1 MHILV
6 HRQNGGLGDIVC
18 MLPAIDALAAK
29 HPGAQIDVAVPREY
43 AELLRRRFGD
53 AGAVPCGEAKT
64 VTGAVGERRGSAPP
78 ARSDDCNGAKTGTGT
93 VGEKQGLA
101 LRVTKPCFVHKSRL
115 AGTALSRF
123 SPVKVLAC
131 DYRKFRPRWRRIFEQ
146 RYDATIDLSAP
157 APATGQDASLDLAAA
172 GPAAGPADRCSPVRT
187 GGHLLPTSVGVM
199 CSCERPDEHI
209 AETCEQGPAP
219 AERSAN
225 VPVQRSAGARA
236 PKGRVPGLRA
246 QPNRIDA
253 FARICGVRL
262 DHPVPTYRVPDG
274 DRGWTAEWLAERG
287 IAPGRRPVVCLHL
300 KSARAEKDWPLDKL
314 RELARRLDNRGV
326 RVIGL
331 ERIQKLDTPGVVDAD
346 GLSLPR
352 AAALIAA
359 CDALVGPDSGPM
371 HLAAAVGVPCVAL
384 FGPTDPAVIL
394 KHYGATHRAIPAD
407 KGTAGRA
414 PTGDI
419 EVDEVLAAVEEVLAP
434 AGKPAQAATTVGQNA
449 LRAEQVTETRPPE
462 DTGRGTACRARAS
475 TEGRQSIL
483 FISDKAYP
491 QTLGGAEI
499 SMHLLLERLR
509 EHGFETETRLWHKHA
524 KRRVGEIIRRAD
536 PDWVFTQ
543 LRVAPDVVREA
554 KRQGRR
560 AAVFVRSLAGHVCGY
575 REHGRHVCI
584 ETGERAEP
592 LTCSLR
598 CMRRRTNI
606 EAQRAM
612 FRTADLVVC
621 NSDYVRRVIERVFGR
636 RDLLVQ
642 HPLVR
647 EPRGAGLRR
656 RRYLTMIRPSPG
668 KGQAVFERLVQLLPD
683 REFLVVGGGEPD
695 VALGHA
701 AHLPAAPNMGEVYRA
716 TRILLQPA
724 ANPEAF
730 GRTVAEAAAF
740 GVPSVVSN
748 QGGLPEALGPGGI
761 AVDDFENA
769 EAWVAAIEAV
779 ERDVD
784 AYAAKALEHAKMF
797 RSIDALLGALRNAN
811 EGGDSRLA
819 PTSSGSRRDK
829 RRSLLRPL
837 RDRPDTVR
845 ATQNASGITVM
856 TDGFPGVQGAF
867 RHLAA
872 VVPFVA
878 SRHFEPDRAPPPG
891 LCILGGWR
899 RDYAAY
905 VRRHYRRSHVT
916 FALSWHSSWNQIEQ
930 SGEWCGLAKALELL
944 RAGRIAKLFVS
955 CEETAAVL
963 GRMRSGVEWLPNT
976 LDTRLAERP
985 ATEPAGRDVDLF
997 CSACPRKNLY
1007 PQLAALAG
1015 AGATLHVNRTFPA
1028 AAHEAAAMLSVRVVR
1043 ADLPERGQYV
1053 DAIGRMAAGLQV
1065 TLAESFNYVA
1075 AEHMLLGVPV
1085 LVSRHVPCK
1094 PPDERLVVDDEHSPA
1109 AIRAKLLPVLDEPA
1123 LRTELAGRAREH
1135 IVNLADKHNRI
1146 AADVLRRAAA

>member
-6 HRQNGGLGDIVC
+6 HRHNGGLGDIVC

-43 AELLRRRFGD
+43 AELLRRRFGEAMQGRLGD
-53 AGAVPCGEAKT
+53 AKIGA
-64 VTGAVGERRGSAPP
+64 GAVGEKRDRAVP
-78 ARSDDCNGAKTGTGT
+78 ASRDLWT
-93 VGEKQGLA
+93 KQGF
-101 LRVTKPCFVHKSRL
+101 VTQSASPCFSHVR
-115 AGTALSRF
+115 
-123 SPVKVLAC
+123 VLAC
-131 DYRKFRPRWRRIFEQ
+131 DYRKFRPRWRRIFEA
-146 RYDATIDLSAP
+146 RYDATFDLSAP

-187 GGHLLPTSVGVM
+187 GEHLLSTPAGVM

-274 DRGWTAEWLAERG
+274 DRGWTAEWLAGRG
-287 IAPGRRPVVCLHL
+287 ITPGRRPVVCLHL

-371 HLAAAVGVPCVAL
+371 HLAAAVGTPCVAL

-414 PTGDI
+414 PTGGI

-449 LRAEQVTETRPPE
+449 LRAEQVTETRAPE
-462 DTGRGTACRARAS
+462 DTGRGTACRAPKRGS
-475 TEGRQSIL
+475 VGQSIL

-560 AAVFVRSLAGHVCGY
+560 AAVFVRSLAEHVCGY

-606 EAQRAM
+606 EAQREM

-683 REFLVVGGGEPD
+683 REFLVVGGCEPD

-701 AHLPAAPNMGEVYRA
+701 AHLPAAPNMGQVYRA
-716 TRILLQPA
+716 TRILLQPTVNA
-724 ANPEAF
+724 EAF
-730 GRTVAEAAAF
+730 GRTVAEAAAH

-769 EAWVAAIEAV
+769 GAWVTAIEAV

-784 AYAAKALEHAKMF
+784 AYAAKALEHAKTF
-797 RSIDALLGALRNAN
+797 RSIDTLLKALSAAAGATPSVAALH
-811 EGGDSRLA
+811 EGGRTQAA
-819 PTSSGSRRDK
+819 P
-829 RRSLLRPL
+829 
-837 RDRPDTVR
+837 
-845 ATQNASGITVM
+845 GITVM

-872 VVPFVA
+872 VVTFVE
-878 SRHFEPDRAPPPG
+878 SRHFEPGRAPPPG

-899 RDYAAY
+899 RGYAAY
-905 VRRHYRRSHVT
+905 VRRHHRRSHVT
-916 FALSWHSSWNQIEQ
+916 FAVSWHSSWNQIEQ
-930 SGEWCGLAKALELL
+930 SGEWRGLTEALELL

-963 GRMRSGVEWLPNT
+963 SQMRGGVEWLPNT

-985 ATEPAGRDVDLF
+985 ATEPTGRDVDLF

-1053 DAIGRMAAGLQV
+1053 DAIRRMAAGLQATV
-1065 TLAESFNYVA
+1065 AESFNYVA